1 MKNES
6 LQNGRFKK
14 YDTFF
19 FHYVMNHYTI
29 KLFYEISIRL
39 CKEHIAR
46 HFFREKN
53 YEINSFDYAVRLSLN
68 GDLQNPVIYL
78 RWSC

>member
-1 MKNES
+1 
-6 LQNGRFKK
+6 
-14 YDTFF
+14 
-19 FHYVMNHYTI
+19 MNHYTI

-53 YEINSFDYAVRLSLN
+53 YEINSFDHAVRLSLN
-68 GDLQNPVIYL
+68 GDLQNPVIYP
-78 RWSC
+78 RWSCLRNWLTASLLSMQYESLCSKNI